1 MFIFEADSHSLK
13 NNRTIGSVTLPCI
26 ITYVHYLLNVAWWFY
41 EKKTTHFLF
50 YLLLRLFLKVR
61 ITDIVYTCPSHNFS
75 IVLRIAYYIIVFTK
89 KRGQEEGH
97 RLTSVLKNVNNRFQ
111 GKNYVT
117 HFRTYPSEYFR
128 IGHSLYFWRKK
139 KGMQSRTFFCALQVP
154 SFPPHRKVCNTAEK
168 KCCDI
173 MYYKTAAPF
182 CSYFL
187 LVSLQAMLF

>member
-1 MFIFEADSHSLK
+1 MNNFLRRVCWWRYWKLVFFSLRDFFFKCLSLK
-13 NNRTIGSVTLPCI
+13 RNLIATKMNLTIGSAKCHFTMHHNVFVLPTKCCMMI
-26 ITYVHYLLNVAWWFY
+26 LR
-41 EKKTTHFLF
+41 KKTTHFLF

-128 IGHSLYFWRKK
+128 IGWS
-139 KGMQSRTFFCALQVP
+139 
-154 SFPPHRKVCNTAEK
+154 
-168 KCCDI
+168 
-173 MYYKTAAPF
+173 
-182 CSYFL
+182 
-187 LVSLQAMLF
+187 

>member
-97 RLTSVLKNVNNRFQ
+97 RLTSVLRNVNNRFE
-111 GKNYVT
+111 GKITLHIFV
-117 HFRTYPSEYFR
+117 RTPPNTFGLV
-128 IGHSLYFWRKK
+128 GHSLYFWRKK

-154 SFPPHRKVCNTAEK
+154 SFPLHRKVCNTEK
-168 KCCDI
+168 N
-173 MYYKTAAPF
+173 AATL
-182 CSYFL
+182 CIIRL
-187 LVSLQAMLF
+187 LLPSVPTFY

>member
-1 MFIFEADSHSLK
+1 MFIFEAESNSLK

-128 IGHSLYFWRKK
+128 IGHTVCISDVRKRPCNLGPFFAPYKFRLFLYIGKYVIRKK
-139 KGMQSRTFFCALQVP
+139 
-154 SFPPHRKVCNTAEK
+154 
-168 KCCDI
+168 
-173 MYYKTAAPF
+173 
-182 CSYFL
+182 
-187 LVSLQAMLF
+187 MLRHYVL